1 LVMCATFGDTTDLE
15 WYQTYQ
21 LPYKKVI
28 NQDGRICEDVPFIGD
43 LKVKEAREVILRKL
57 EENGLLIKRER
68 LDHTVSVHER
78 CGTEVEIIS
87 SKQWFIDVMKDKDKF
102 LEAANKINW
111 YPQYMKARYET
122 WVKNLKW
129 DWCIS
134 RQRNFGI
141 PLPVW
146 YCQDCGETIFAKE
159 ENLPVNPLETS
170 PRERCLCGSINFIPE
185 YAVLDTWAT
194 SSLTP
199 LINSKWGEENSILEK
214 ILPMSMRTQAHE
226 IIRTWAFYT
235 IVKSIYHTGQIPWKD
250 IMICGFV
257 LAKKGEKISKSK
269 DNATL
274 SPNALIEK
282 YSADAIRYWAANA
295 KLGTDTMFAEDELQT
310 AKRFITKLWNAAKFV
325 LMHLEDYEMQ
335 EIEYTKLMPIDRW
348 ILEKHS
354 EMQDKVIKYM
364 NEYEVGSARHEIDE
378 YFWKDFCDNYLEI
391 VKDRVYKP
399 EVHGSKNRL
408 SAQYALY
415 HSFLG
420 ILKIYAVYVPHIVEE
435 IYQAFFKRFEKSAS
449 IHSTTWSTRMVSI
462 TGNLNN
468 TGNIGDTG
476 ITGKKLDKII
486 LKYGEIMKEI
496 LVKIRKYKSDKNLSL
511 KTELESILITTSDEN
526 ILFLKMT
533 VKDLHACTGAK
544 SIKFIEDEKFN
555 VAITA

>member
-1 LVMCATFGDTTDLE
+1 
-15 WYQTYQ
+15 
-21 LPYKKVI
+21 
-28 NQDGRICEDVPFIGD
+28 
-43 LKVKEAREVILRKL
+43 
-57 EENGLLIKRER
+57 
-68 LDHTVSVHER
+68 
-78 CGTEVEIIS
+78 
-87 SKQWFIDVMKDKDKF
+87 
-102 LEAANKINW
+102 
-111 YPQYMKARYET
+111 
-122 WVKNLKW
+122 
-129 DWCIS
+129 
-134 RQRNFGI
+134 
-141 PLPVW
+141 
-146 YCQDCGETIFAKE
+146 
-159 ENLPVNPLETS
+159 
-170 PRERCLCGSINFIPE
+170 
-185 YAVLDTWAT
+185 
-194 SSLTP
+194 
-199 LINSKWGEENSILEK
+199 
-214 ILPMSMRTQAHE
+214 
-226 IIRTWAFYT
+226 
-235 IVKSIYHTGQIPWKD
+235 
-250 IMICGFV
+250 MICGFV

-348 ILEKHS
+348 ILEKHG

-399 EVHGSKNRL
+399 ELHGSENRL

-449 IHSTTWSTRMVSI
+449 IHI
-462 TGNLNN
+462 TIWNRDIEVNEN
-468 TGNIGDTG
+468 
-476 ITGKKLDKII
+476 I

-496 LVKIRKYKSDKNLSL
+496 LVKIRKYKSEKNLSL
-511 KTELESILITTSDEN
+511 KTELESIVITTSDEN

-533 VKDLHACTGAK
+533 VKDLHVQEQNQLSSLK
-544 SIKFIEDEKFN
+544 IKN
-555 VAITA
+555 LM